1 MTDVAVTREGPAA
14 TLTLSR
20 PERRNALD
28 PSLLRA
34 LAAAVD
40 DVSDDDDVRVV
51 VLTGA
56 GSAFSAGADIGWMR
70 TSRELGHERNLED
83 AVAMAQAFDT
93 LDRCP
98 KAVVARVNGPAIG
111 GGAGLVACADV
122 AVASGRA
129 RFAFAEVRLGI
140 LPASIAPF
148 VLRKIGPGRARELF
162 TTGRSFDAAEA
173 ETYGLV
179 HHVVSADRLDAT
191 VDEVVRTFLRPPS
204 RGCDQAARPRRHR
217 RARAPRP
224 PRPHRGGEGRRRRPG
239 RRHRVPREAPA
250 EMVELRR
257 VLIANR
263 GEIAVRIVRAC
274 REEGVSPVVAV
285 TPGDRV
291 GLPATLADAV
301 AEVPS
306 YLDASALARAAT
318 EASTDNAW

>member
-28 PSLLRA
+28 PSLLAA
-34 LAAAVD
+34 LAEAVD
-40 DVSDDDDVRVV
+40 ESSGDDDVRVV

-191 VDEVVRTFLRPPS
+191 VDEVVRTFLACGPQAVAAIKRLVRDATAALALPDLPD
-204 RGCDQAARPRRHR
+204 RIAAAR
-217 RARAPRP
+217 AGDEGQEGATAFLEKRP
-224 PRPHRGGEGRRRRPG
+224 PRWSSSDG
-239 RRHRVPREAPA
+239 
-250 EMVELRR
+250 
-257 VLIANR
+257 
-263 GEIAVRIVRAC
+263 
-274 REEGVSPVVAV
+274 S
-285 TPGDRV
+285 
-291 GLPATLADAV
+291 
-301 AEVPS
+301 
-306 YLDASALARAAT
+306 
-318 EASTDNAW
+318 